1 MAKLSLVVR
10 QKKRLKLVSQCAPKR
25 AFLKH
30 KMKTA
35 PTLNETFSY
44 GQKLQ
49 ALPRNG
55 LPVRLKSRC
64 FITGRAKAY
73 YRDFGLCR
81 HKLRE
86 LALCGQL
93 PGVIK
98 GSW

>member
-10 QKKRLKLVSQCAPKR
+10 QRKRRKLVRQCAAKR
-25 AFLKH
+25 AFLKQ
-30 KMKTA
+30 KMKTS
-35 PTLNETFSY
+35 PSLNETFAY

-55 LPVRLKSRC
+55 LPVRLKNRC

-81 HKLRE
+81 HQVRH

-93 PGVIK
+93 PGVVK
-98 GSW
+98 SSW